1 MIKKYTQYVN
11 EGILDKMT
19 GPSIEEMLKNSPTDA
34 FMFGIRD
41 LNYDLMKSAIEQG
54 ADLNRKKDT
63 YLPIR
68 IAISTKNIELLKF
81 LLDNGFYVT
90 HKHFLLLL
98 YVDDNNFIE
107 QSIKLFLEYI
117 DKSSKNNYNI
127 IYEYLYYI
135 NKNKFNNYIIKNE
148 IINKIKLI
156 LEYNLY
162 NKEDI
167 NKSFSFIIK
176 YGIYELIDEFIKKGA
191 SIDEFKKL
199 DKTFDKSVKLN
210 DISLTIKKLL
220 KYD

>member
-11 EGILDKMT
+11 EGILDKMI

-34 FMFGIRD
+34 FMFGVRD
-41 LNYDLMKSAIEQG
+41 LNYDLMKSAIEHG
-54 ADLNRKKDT
+54 ADLNRKKDS

-90 HKHFLLLL
+90 YKHFLLLV
-98 YVDDNNFIE
+98 YVDDNNFFE
-107 QSIKLFLEYI
+107 QTIKLFLEYI
-117 DKSSKNNYNI
+117 DKSSQNIYNI

-135 NKNKFNNYIIKNE
+135 HKNKFNIYKIKNE
-148 IINKIKLI
+148 IINKIKLF
-156 LEYNLY
+156 LKYNLY

-176 YGIYELIDEFIKKGA
+176 YGIYELIDEFIKRGA
-191 SIDEFKKL
+191 DIDKFKKL